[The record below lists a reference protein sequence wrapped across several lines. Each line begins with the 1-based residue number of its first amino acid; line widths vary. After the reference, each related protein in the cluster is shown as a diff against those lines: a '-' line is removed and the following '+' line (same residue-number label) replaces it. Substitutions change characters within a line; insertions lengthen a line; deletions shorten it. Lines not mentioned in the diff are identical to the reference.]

1 MICFSAAEPYFEGF
15 SGDKYSI
22 GKNKYLIYL
31 MFTCEVA
38 CQNEQ
43 REFYLE
49 KSSKSES

>member
-31 MFTCEVA
+31 MFTCE
-38 CQNEQ
+38 Q

-49 KSSKSES
+49 KYSKSES